1 MGIFKARTA
10 VDLATVSERLAEAE
24 STLAALEK
32 EFAERAVDYAV
43 SDDASALENIQDR
56 LRQARERCE
65 LLSIAQAEAH
75 RREQKRLAA
84 AKDAAEAS
92 RLAAIRSHTATMLK
106 ACKGFT
112 ENFNRVTSEYADM
125 CRALNKVE
133 NLMTAQELRD
143 QFGSSGAITF
153 LKQLVAL
160 EMERVAA
167 PIPGIRNPAPIL
179 PGIKPTVVNGLPQ
192 WQAVHAL
199 PPLVDRARE
208 RFTIATPR
216 PASPPTP
223 APEPEPRPADAPREQ
238 GGGLRPVESPI
249 KPGPELIGDY
259 RGVHL
264 DLPPPRPEDAID
276 DAPDPPAPLEAE
288 AVEQ

>member
-10 VDLATVSERLAEAE
+10 VELATVSERLAEAE

-43 SDDASALENIQDR
+43 SDDASALANIQDR

-112 ENFNRVTSEYADM
+112 ENYARAAAEYRDM

-143 QFGSSGAITF
+143 QFGSSSAITF
-153 LKQLVAL
+153 LKSLVEI
-160 EMERVAA
+160 EMERLAV
-167 PIPGIRNPAPIL
+167 PIPGTRNAAPSL
-179 PGIKPTVVNGLPQ
+179 PGLRATFANGLPNGV
-192 WQAVHAL
+192 AVHTL

-208 RFTIATPR
+208 RFTITAPR
-216 PASPPTP
+216 PTPPPTPP
-223 APEPEPRPADAPREQ
+223 APEPPRPADAPAL
-238 GGGLRPVESPI
+238 GGGGTRPVESPI
-249 KPGPELIGDY
+249 KPELIADW
-259 RGVHL
+259 RGVHIE
-264 DLPPPRPEDAID
+264 LPELRPEDAID
-276 DAPDPPAPLEAE
+276 DAVEAGE
-288 AVEQ
+288 GVEQ